1 MSDYQNDFEDGF
13 EEENF
18 SDLLQDEFDPK
29 LFYEALSNALV
40 QLENFNLEAA

>member
-18 SDLLQDEFDPK
+18 SDLLQDEFAPK
-29 LFYEALSNALV
+29 RFYEALSNALV